1 MKKYSDKEMA
11 IEIAKKVKEKGGR
24 TFYVGGYVRDKFL
37 GKDNKDI
44 DIEIHE
50 ITPEELRNVLSEL
63 GTVTEMGAS
72 FGILGLK
79 GYDIDI
85 AQPRSEKDTGRG
97 HRDFEIYVD
106 PFIGYKQAAIRRDFT
121 MNALMEDVLT
131 GEVLDYFGGIEDL
144 KTGTIKHVNDKT
156 FVEDPLRV
164 LRACQFAARFN
175 MNLAD
180 ETLELGQTMDLSTLP
195 RERIYGEL
203 QKALLK
209 SNHPSIFFENL
220 RFMNQLNDWFPE
232 LKALI
237 GCEQSLKWH
246 PEGDVWNHTM
256 LVLDYAAKLRDK
268 AVYPEALMLAALCH
282 DFGKPEAT
290 TNKDGKIQAIGHEC
304 KGIPIAEHF
313 LDRVV
318 HENDINKYVLN
329 MVELHM
335 KPNQY
340 ASPTLP
346 HPKKKSTNALF
357 DDSICPNDLLFLAK
371 ADHFGRGI
379 QEEYSK
385 QEDFLR
391 ERLDWYENNT
401 KNMPQVTG
409 TDLIELGL
417 KPGPAFKKILN
428 YTHNL
433 WLCNIPKERALR
445 QTIGEFHLNK
455 KEADNENDYDE
466 PELEDR

>member
-1 MKKYSDKEMA
+1 MTDKEMA
-11 IEIAKKVKEKGGR
+11 IEIAKKVKEKGGQ
-24 TFYVGGYVRDKFL
+24 TFYVGGYVRDKLL
-37 GKDNKDI
+37 GKENKDI

-50 ITPEELRNVLSEL
+50 ITPEELKKILSEL

-97 HRDFEIYVD
+97 HRDFEVYVD

-131 GEVLDYFGGIEDL
+131 GEVLDYFGGIKDL

-164 LRACQFAARFN
+164 LRACQFAARFDMHIAN
-175 MNLAD
+175 
-180 ETLELGQTMDLSTLP
+180 ETLELGQIMDLSVLP

-209 SNHPSIFFENL
+209 SKHPSIFFENL
-220 RFMNQLNDWFPE
+220 RFMNQLDEWFPE

-237 GCEQSLKWH
+237 GCEQSIKWH

-256 LVLDYAAKLRDK
+256 LVLDYAASLRDK
-268 AVYPEALMLAALCH
+268 AAYPEAFTLSALCH
-282 DFGKPEAT
+282 DLGKPIST
-290 TNKDGKIQAIGHEC
+290 TLHTNGKISAISHDIN
-304 KGIPIAEHF
+304 GIPVAENF

-318 HENDINKYVLN
+318 HENNIKKYVLN
-329 MVELHM
+329 MIKLHM

-346 HPKKKSTNALF
+346 HPKKKSTNTLF
-357 DDSICPNDLLFLAK
+357 DSSICPNDLLLLSK

-379 QEEYSK
+379 QDDYSD
-385 QEDFLR
+385 QEMFLQ

-401 KNMPQVTG
+401 KNIPQVTG
-409 TDLIELGL
+409 TDLIALGL
-417 KPGPAFKKILN
+417 NPGPEFKEILDF
-428 YTHNL
+428 THRL
-433 WLCNIPKERALR
+433 WLADVPKKAALNQAIAR
-445 QTIGEFHLNK
+445 FVI
-455 KEADNENDYDE
+455 
-466 PELEDR
+466 